1 MNRFIRLLFVFTLIG
16 WNSFQNNDF
25 IFLRENQKVVL
36 KMEDGMKFLKWNEKT
51 KLILSTENIDT
62 KSLSLSAPGLRLLK
76 GTTDNDNESIWE
88 ITPHKKTNKK

>member
-51 KLILSTENIDT
+51 KLIISTQNIDT
-62 KSLSLSAPGLRLLK
+62 KNLSLSAPGLILLK
-76 GTTDNDNESIWE
+76 GTTDNDNESI
-88 ITPHKKTNKK
+88 